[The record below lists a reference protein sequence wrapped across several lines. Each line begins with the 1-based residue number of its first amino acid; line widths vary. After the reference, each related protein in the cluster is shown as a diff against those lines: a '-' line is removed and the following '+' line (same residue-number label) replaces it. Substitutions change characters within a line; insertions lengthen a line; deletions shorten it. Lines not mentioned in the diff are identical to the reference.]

1 MARNITTAFKNA
13 ITSKVVRPIMAVELD
28 FSDGVLKMWNGYG
41 DLTMTAGGSSKT
53 FTGQGDLLG
62 ITGVEESS
70 TLSMSGITLTLA
82 GIKSSL
88 ISTAL
93 SAGYTNRNGAVYLG
107 LFGATQTTFIVTV
120 QSVSGAN
127 KYFIDGVQQDTLSLK
142 EGFTYKFDQSNSS
155 NSSHPL
161 RFSTTSNG
169 SHGGGSEY
177 TTGVTTFGTPGNA
190 GAYTQINVAVGAPTL
205 YYYCTNHSGMG
216 GTANTAISNN
226 VIEDVYT
233 IFKGKM
239 DVLNIQEGHDTT
251 VITLKLESRL
261 VTFEKPANRMY
272 TLEDQQVDFS
282 SDIGFEF
289 IPDLQDKEI
298 IWGKETS

>member
-28 FSDGVLKMWNGYG
+28 FSDGVLRMWNGYG
-41 DLTMTAGGSSKT
+41 NLTMTADGSSKT
-53 FTGQGDLLG
+53 FTGQGDLLSLTS
-62 ITGVEESS
+62 IDESS
-70 TLSMSGITLTLA
+70 TLSMSGITLTFA

-107 LFGATQTTFIVTV
+107 LFDASQ
-120 QSVSGAN
+120 
-127 KYFIDGVQQDTLSLK
+127 
-142 EGFTYKFDQSNSS
+142 
-155 NSSHPL
+155 
-161 RFSTTSNG
+161 
-169 SHGGGSEY
+169 
-177 TTGVTTFGTPGNA
+177 
-190 GAYTQINVAVGAPTL
+190 
-205 YYYCTNHSGMG
+205 
-216 GTANTAISNN
+216 N
-226 VIEDVYT
+226 VIADVYT

-239 DVLNIQEGHDTT
+239 DVLNIQEGPLTS

-261 VTFEKPANRMY
+261 VTFEKASNRMY

-282 SDIGFEF
+282 NDVGFEF

-298 IWGKETS
+298 IWGKATN

>member
-28 FSDGVLKMWNGYG
+28 FSDGEFKMWNGYG
-41 DLTMTAGGSSKT
+41 NLTMTAGGSSKT

-62 ITGVEESS
+62 ITDIEESS
-70 TLSMSGITLTLA
+70 TLSMSGVTLTLA

-93 SAGYTNRNGAVYLG
+93 SASYTNRNGAIYFG
-107 LFGATQTTFIVTV
+107 LFDASKNII
-120 QSVSGAN
+120 A
-127 KYFIDGVQQDTLSLK
+127 
-142 EGFTYKFDQSNSS
+142 
-155 NSSHPL
+155 
-161 RFSTTSNG
+161 
-169 SHGGGSEY
+169 
-177 TTGVTTFGTPGNA
+177 
-190 GAYTQINVAVGAPTL
+190 
-205 YYYCTNHSGMG
+205 
-216 GTANTAISNN
+216 
-226 VIEDVYT
+226 DVYT

-239 DVLNIQEGHDTT
+239 DVLNIQEGSVTT

-261 VTFEKPANRMY
+261 ITFEKPANRMY
-272 TLEDQQVDFS
+272 TLEDQKVDFS